1 MDPREH
7 RRPGEA
13 PPGKVAPHPSR
24 PGETPASERTGQNP
38 PSCKAHHSMRRES
51 TGTHEVTAGGGE
63 TVRAFVPRPLPPV
76 PEVDF
81 REDLRRPLEAATVA
95 LGRLDAVTELLPDA
109 TVFVFGYVRKEAV
122 LSSQIEGTQSS
133 LADLM
138 LHEAGGAPAAPAGD
152 VMETSNAVAALDHGV
167 ERLRGG
173 FPLSNRLLRE
183 THARLLMSG
192 RGASM
197 MPGEF
202 RRSQNWIGGSRPGN
216 AAFVPPPPNHVQ
228 DCMAD
233 LERFI
238 HAADD
243 GLPHLVKAGLAHAQF
258 ETIHP
263 FLDGNGRLGRL
274 LITLMLCDAGLLR
287 EPLLYLSLYFK
298 RNRSAYYRLLN
309 DTRRTGD
316 WEAWLRFF
324 LEGVREVAE
333 GAVATARSAS
343 ETIRDDRL
351 RIGRQG
357 RRAGSALRVHQS
369 LVERPL
375 GGIRHIA
382 RRTGLSAPTVA
393 AALRLLEDLGIAREI
408 TGRRRGKIFSYERY
422 LAVLRE
428 GTDEPPG

>member
-1 MDPREH
+1 
-7 RRPGEA
+7 
-13 PPGKVAPHPSR
+13 
-24 PGETPASERTGQNP
+24 
-38 PSCKAHHSMRRES
+38 MRRES
-51 TGTHEVTAGGGE
+51 TGTYEVTVGGGE
-63 TVRAFVPRPLPPV
+63 TVRAFVPHPLPPV

-81 REDLRRPLEAATVA
+81 REDLRRPLEAATTA

-109 TVFVFGYVRKEAV
+109 TVFVYGYVRKEAV
-122 LSSQIEGTQSS
+122 LSSQIEGTRSS
-133 LADLM
+133 LSDLM
-138 LHEAGGAPAAPAGD
+138 LHEAGGASGAPVSD
-152 VMETSNAVAALDHGV
+152 VLETSNAVAALNHGV

-173 FPLSNRLLRE
+173 FPLSNRLMRE
-183 THARLLMSG
+183 MHARLLATG
-192 RGASM
+192 RGAAM

-228 DCMAD
+228 DCMAG

-238 HAADD
+238 HATDD
-243 GLPHLVKAGLAHAQF
+243 GLPVLVKAALAHVQF

-274 LITLMLCDAGLLR
+274 LITLMLCDAELLR

-298 RNRSAYYRLLN
+298 RNRSTYYQLLN
-309 DTRRTGD
+309 DTRHTGD

-324 LEGVREVAE
+324 LEGVGGVAE
-333 GAVATARSAS
+333 AAFATARSAS
-343 ETIRDDRL
+343 ETIRDDRT
-351 RIGRQG
+351 RIGVLG

-369 LVERPL
+369 LVERPV
-375 GGIRHIA
+375 GGIGSLA

-393 AALRLLEDLGIAREI
+393 TVLRLLEELDIVREV
-408 TGRRRGKIFSYERY
+408 TGRQRGKIYTYERY

-428 GTDEPPG
+428 GTEDPPG

>member
-1 MDPREH
+1 
-7 RRPGEA
+7 
-13 PPGKVAPHPSR
+13 
-24 PGETPASERTGQNP
+24 
-38 PSCKAHHSMRRES
+38 MRRGS
-51 TGTHEVTAGGGE
+51 TGTYETTIGRGE
-63 TVRAFVPRPLPPV
+63 TVLAFVPQPLPPV
-76 PEVDF
+76 PEIDF
-81 REDLRRPLEAATVA
+81 QEGLRRPLEAATTG

-109 TVFVFGYVRKEAV
+109 TLFVYGYVRKEAV

-138 LHEAGGAPAAPAGD
+138 LHEGGGAPGAPMSD
-152 VMETSNAVAALDHGV
+152 VLETSNAVAALNHGV
-167 ERLRGG
+167 ERLRGD
-173 FPLSNRLLRE
+173 FPLSNRLMRE
-183 THARLLMSG
+183 MHAQLLASG
-192 RGASM
+192 RGAAM

-216 AAFVPPPPNHVQ
+216 AAFVPPPPNHLQ
-228 DCMAD
+228 ECMAN

-238 HAADD
+238 HAEDD
-243 GLPHLVKAGLAHAQF
+243 GLPVLVKAGLAHVQF

-298 RNRSAYYRLLN
+298 HNRSTYYQLLN
-309 DTRRTGD
+309 DTRHSGD

-333 GAVATARSAS
+333 AAVATARTAS
-343 ETIRDDRL
+343 ETIRDDRS

-357 RRAGSALRVHQS
+357 RRAGSALRVHHS
-369 LVERPL
+369 LVERPV
-375 GGIRHIA
+375 GNIA
-382 RRTGLSAPTVA
+382 RLASRTGLSQPTVA
-393 AALRLLEDLGIAREI
+393 AALRLLESLDIVREI
-408 TGRRRGKIFSYERY
+408 TGRQRGKVYTYERY

-428 GTDEPPG
+428 GTEDPPG

>member
-1 MDPREH
+1 
-7 RRPGEA
+7 
-13 PPGKVAPHPSR
+13 
-24 PGETPASERTGQNP
+24 
-38 PSCKAHHSMRRES
+38 MRRES
-51 TGTHEVTAGGGE
+51 TGTYEVTVAGGE
-63 TVRAFVPRPLPPV
+63 TVRAFVPQPLPPV

-81 REDLRRPLEAATVA
+81 REGLHRPLEAATVA
-95 LGRLDAVTELLPDA
+95 LGRLAAVTELLPDA
-109 TVFVFGYVRKEAV
+109 PALVFGYIRKEAV
-122 LSSQIEGTQSS
+122 LSSQIEGTRSS
-133 LADLM
+133 LDDLI
-138 LHEAGGAPAAPAGD
+138 LHEAGGAPGVPTAD
-152 VMETSNAVAALDHGV
+152 VLETSNAVAALNHGV
-167 ERLRGG
+167 ERLQGG

-183 THARLLMSG
+183 THARLMRSG

-228 DCMAD
+228 DCMAA

-243 GLPHLVKAGLAHAQF
+243 GLPDLVKAGLAHVQF
-258 ETIHP
+258 ETIHS

-298 RNRSAYYRLLN
+298 RNRSIYYHLLN
-309 DTRRTGD
+309 DIRHTGD

-333 GAVATARSAS
+333 GAVTTARSAS
-343 ETIRDDRL
+343 ETIRDDRSRL
-351 RIGRQG
+351 GRQG
-357 RRAGSALRVHQS
+357 RRSGSALRVHRS
-369 LVERPL
+369 LVERPV

-393 AALRLLEDLGIAREI
+393 AVLRLLEDLGIAREI
-408 TGRRRGKIFSYERY
+408 TGRRRGRIFCYERY
-422 LAVLRE
+422 VAVLRE

>member
-1 MDPREH
+1 MT
-7 RRPGEA
+7 
-13 PPGKVAPHPSR
+13 V
-24 PGETPASERTGQNP
+24 
-38 PSCKAHHSMRRES
+38 
-51 TGTHEVTAGGGE
+51 GGGE
-63 TVRAFVPRPLPPV
+63 AVHAFVPGPLPPV

-81 REDLRRPLEAATVA
+81 GEGLRRPLEAATTA

-109 TVFVFGYVRKEAV
+109 TIFVYGYVRKEAV

-138 LHEAGGAPAAPAGD
+138 LHEAGGVPRADQTD
-152 VMETSNAVAALDHGV
+152 VLETSNAVAALHHGV

-173 FPLSNRLLRE
+173 FPLSNRLMRE
-183 THARLLMSG
+183 MHAKLLASG
-192 RGASM
+192 RGAAM

-228 DCMAD
+228 ECMAA

-238 HAADD
+238 HATDD
-243 GLPHLVKAGLAHAQF
+243 GLPILVKAGLAHVQF

-298 RNRSAYYRLLN
+298 RNRSTYYQLLN
-309 DTRRTGD
+309 DTRHTGD

-324 LEGVREVAE
+324 LEGIREVAE
-333 GAVATARSAS
+333 AAVGTARAAS
-343 ETIRDDRL
+343 ETIRDDRSQ
-351 RIGRQG
+351 IGLQG

-369 LVERPL
+369 LVEIPI
-375 GGIRHIA
+375 GGIPSLA
-382 RRTGLSAPTVA
+382 QRTGLSRPTVA
-393 AALRLLEDLGIAREI
+393 AVLRLLEEMDIVHEI
-408 TGRRRGKIFSYERY
+408 TGRQRSKLYTYERY

-428 GTDEPPG
+428 GTEDRPG

>member
-1 MDPREH
+1 MQR
-7 RRPGEA
+7 GA
-13 PPGKVAPHPSR
+13 
-24 PGETPASERTGQNP
+24 
-38 PSCKAHHSMRRES
+38 
-51 TGTHEVTAGGGE
+51 TGTYETAVGGGE

-76 PEVDF
+76 PQVDAQESLGRLF
-81 REDLRRPLEAATVA
+81 EEASAA
-95 LGRLDAVTELLPDA
+95 LGRLDAVTELLPDP
-109 TVFVFGYVRKEAV
+109 TIFVYGYVRKEAV

-133 LADLM
+133 LADLL
-138 LHEAGGAPAAPAGD
+138 LHEAGGVPAAHPGD
-152 VMETSNAVAALDHGV
+152 VLDTSNAVAALNYGI

-173 FPLSNRLLRE
+173 FPISNRLMRE
-183 THARLLMSG
+183 MHARLLASG
-192 RGASM
+192 RGAGM

-238 HAADD
+238 HSTDD
-243 GLPHLVKAGLAHAQF
+243 GLPVLVKAGLAHVQF

-274 LITLMLCDAGLLR
+274 LITLMLCDGGLIR

-298 RNRSAYYRLLN
+298 RNRSTYYQLLN

-324 LEGVREVAE
+324 LEGVRDVAE
-333 GAVATARSAS
+333 AAVATARSVS
-343 ETIRDDRL
+343 ETIRDDRS
-351 RIGRQG
+351 RIGRLG

-369 LVERPL
+369 LVERPV
-375 GGIRHIA
+375 GGIAHFA
-382 RRTGLSAPTVA
+382 RRTGLSEPTVA
-393 AALRLLEDLGIAREI
+393 AVLRILEDLEI
-408 TGRRRGKIFSYERY
+408 VEEVTGRQRGRIYAYERY

-428 GTDEPPG
+428 GMDDPPG

>member
-1 MDPREH
+1 
-7 RRPGEA
+7 
-13 PPGKVAPHPSR
+13 
-24 PGETPASERTGQNP
+24 
-38 PSCKAHHSMRRES
+38 MRRES
-51 TGTHEVTAGGGE
+51 TGTYEVTVGGGE
-63 TVRAFVPRPLPPV
+63 TVRAFVPHPLPPV

-81 REDLRRPLEAATVA
+81 REDLRRPLEAATAA

-109 TVFVFGYVRKEAV
+109 TIFVYGYVRKEAV

-133 LADLM
+133 LSDLM
-138 LHEAGGAPAAPAGD
+138 LHEAGGAPGAPVSD
-152 VMETSNAVAALDHGV
+152 VLETSNAVAALDHGV
-167 ERLRGG
+167 ERLRAG
-173 FPLSNRLLRE
+173 FPLSNRLMRE
-183 THARLLMSG
+183 MHARLLATG
-192 RGASM
+192 RGAAM

-216 AAFVPPPPNHVQ
+216 AAFVPPPPNRVQ
-228 DCMAD
+228 DCMAG

-238 HAADD
+238 HVTDD
-243 GLPHLVKAGLAHAQF
+243 ELPVLVKAGLAHVQF

-263 FLDGNGRLGRL
+263 LLDGNGRVGRL

-298 RNRSAYYRLLN
+298 RNRSTYYQLLN
-309 DTRRTGD
+309 DIRHTGD

-333 GAVATARSAS
+333 EAFATARCVS
-343 ETIRDDRL
+343 ETIREDRV
-351 RIGRQG
+351 RIGRLG

-369 LVERPL
+369 LVERPVE
-375 GGIRHIA
+375 GIGNLA

-393 AALRLLEDLGIAREI
+393 AVLRLLEELGIAREV
-408 TGRRRGKIFSYERY
+408 TGRQRGKIFTYERY

-428 GTDEPPG
+428 GTEDPPG